1 MEFTVEEMNL
11 MCIYDTGSKA
21 SLINGIVNGIDNAD
35 EPELLEL
42 MQNTVDKLKSLTEQ
56 EVLQISFSPAFSLD
70 EYEEQEV

>member
-21 SLINGIVNGIDNAD
+21 SLINGIVNGMEDAG
-35 EPELLEL
+35 EPELLGL
-42 MQNTVDKLKSLTEQ
+42 MQSIVDKLNRLTEQ
-56 EVLQISFSPAFSLD
+56 EFLQISFSPEFGFE